1 MKNKKAFIF
10 IILAGLFW
18 GMSAIF
24 VNLLSVYGFTPV
36 QLTAVRA
43 TVAFAL
49 IGAFVAVKNRSA
61 FSITLKRLPLFISLG
76 VTLFFSAFLYY
87 SSMVRTSVC
96 TAVILLNLHPIY
108 VTTFSAIFYR
118 ERLSKV
124 KLSSIAAML
133 LGCAFVSGIFGGLEL
148 DPLGLVLGILS
159 GVSYASYILLV
170 KYYNQEGIPSSTA
183 NVYSF
188 LFMAAVALSV
198 SDPVNIVEITAAK
211 PMPILPLLFGI
222 GICTSVIPFVLNGIA
237 LRDLSAGTV
246 SALSI
251 VEPLSAT
258 VYSVVF
264 FGEPMDAWKIVGV
277 VLILGAVVFLGLDE
291 IWSERALK
299 KVSAESSE
307 KKKYEFSS

>member
-1 MKNKKAFIF
+1 MKNKKAFFF

-43 TVAFAL
+43 TVAFVL
-49 IGAFVAVKNRSA
+49 IGTFVLFKNRAA
-61 FSITLKRLPLFISLG
+61 FSINLKHLPLFVALG

-108 VTTFSAIFYR
+108 VTTFSAIFYK
-118 ERLSKV
+118 ERLSAV

-133 LGCAFVSGIFGGLEL
+133 LGCALVSGIFGGLEL
-148 DPLGLVLGILS
+148 DPWGLVLGVLS

-170 KYYNQEGIPSSTA
+170 KYYNREGIPSSTA

-188 LFMAAVALSV
+188 LFMAVVAL
-198 SDPVNIVEITAAK
+198 PVCSPMRIVEITAVT

-258 VYSVVF
+258 VYSVAF
-264 FGEPMDAWKIVGV
+264 FGERMDALKLFGV

-291 IWSERALK
+291 IWSERASK
-299 KVSAESSE
+299 KTGATAEE
-307 KKKYEFSS
+307 KKEYEFST

>member
-1 MKNKKAFIF
+1 MKNKKAFVF
-10 IILAGLFW
+10 IILAGVFW

-43 TVAFAL
+43 TVAFIL
-49 IGAFVAVKNRSA
+49 IGTFVLVRNRAAFLIKPR
-61 FSITLKRLPLFISLG
+61 RLPLFIALG

-108 VTTFSAIFYR
+108 VTTFSAVFYR
-118 ERLSKV
+118 ERLSIV

-258 VYSVVF
+258 VYSVAF
-264 FGEPMDAWKIVGV
+264 FGETMDAWKLFGV

-299 KVSAESSE
+299 KASAETSE
-307 KKKYEFSS
+307 KKECEFSS